1 MHGVVTATDVG
12 NTSHAGNTFQHVKH
26 VDSGEVTEV
35 YLVKTRVG

>member
-12 NTSHAGNTFQHVKH
+12 NSPHAGNTLQHVEH
-26 VDSGEVTEV
+26 VDGGEVTEV